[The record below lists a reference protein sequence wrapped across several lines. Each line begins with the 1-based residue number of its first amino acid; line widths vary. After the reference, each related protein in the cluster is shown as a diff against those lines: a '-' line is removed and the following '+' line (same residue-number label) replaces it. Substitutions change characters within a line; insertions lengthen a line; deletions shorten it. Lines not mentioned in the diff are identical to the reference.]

1 MPKRNDAAAAETETR
16 EEKIGLPFYSPAP
29 GVAPLP
35 YGKPGEMTET
45 ERYLFETTGLLI
57 IPDALSPEET
67 EACVAASDRIHS
79 NLEFVQKQQVMQAGG
94 EPPASIE
101 EWQGSGLQQLDNVWE
116 AEPAFEALIDHPS
129 VIEKVRALFGDTFI
143 LHSSWNTMVP
153 GTDATGVHPDPN
165 PKTGFH
171 QDGTGSYSFNMMGN
185 NNGLGGTGGPT
196 PLVQLRIGFV
206 MTDLSEPGVG
216 QLAGKCSRSLC
227 VFRPLRSGGVLWAV
241 IPGSHN
247 AKMALP
253 SGFTEDPE
261 LMTIAVEVNAK
272 PGTAILFHQGV
283 YHTSTPNYRPYNRYI
298 QHMIYSGPWL
308 VRSGRTGSDPKWLE
322 QTTERRRLLMGD
334 FENGSYKRF
343 HGPGPIPKL

>member
-1 MPKRNDAAAAETETR
+1 MAKRANAAAETETQT
-16 EEKIGLPFYSPAP
+16 EEKKIGLPFYSPPP

-35 YGKPGEMTET
+35 YGKPGEMTDA

-57 IPDALSPEET
+57 VPDALSPEET
-67 EACVAASDRIHS
+67 AACQAASERLHS
-79 NLEFVQKQQVMQAGG
+79 NLEFVQKQNVMQAGG
-94 EPPASIE
+94 EPPKSIA
-101 EWQGSGLQQLDNVWE
+101 EWQGGGLQQLDNAWE
-116 AEPAFEALIDHPS
+116 PEPAFEALIDHPS

-143 LHSSWNTMVP
+143 LHSSWNTMLP

-171 QDGTGSYSFNMMGN
+171 QDGTGSYGFNMMGN

-216 QLAGKCSRSLC
+216 QLA
-227 VFRPLRSGGVLWAV
+227 V

-247 AKMALP
+247 AKMSLP
-253 SGFTEDPE
+253 AAFSEDPS
-261 LMTIAVEVNAK
+261 LMSIAVEVNAK

-283 YHTSTPNYRPYNRYI
+283 YHTSTPNYQPHNRYI

-308 VRSGRTGSDPKWLE
+308 VRSGRTGSDPEFLE
-322 QTTERRRLLMGD
+322 RTTERRRLLMGD
-334 FENGSYKRF
+334 FESGSYKRF

>member
-1 MPKRNDAAAAETETR
+1 MAKRANAAAETETQT
-16 EEKIGLPFYSPAP
+16 EEKKVGLPFYSPPP

-35 YGKPGEMTET
+35 YGKPGEMTDA

-57 IPDALSPEET
+57 VPDALSPEET
-67 EACVAASDRIHS
+67 AACQAASERLHS
-79 NLEFVQKQQVMQAGG
+79 NLEFVQKQNVMQAGG
-94 EPPASIE
+94 EPPKSIA
-101 EWQGSGLQQLDNVWE
+101 EWQGGGLQQLDNAWE
-116 AEPAFEALIDHPS
+116 PEPAFEALIDHPS

-143 LHSSWNTMVP
+143 LHSSWNTMLP

-171 QDGTGSYSFNMMGN
+171 QDGTGSYGFNMMGN

-216 QLAGKCSRSLC
+216 QLA
-227 VFRPLRSGGVLWAV
+227 V

-247 AKMALP
+247 AKMSLP
-253 SGFTEDPE
+253 AAFSEDPS
-261 LMTIAVEVNAK
+261 LMSIAVEVNAK

-283 YHTSTPNYRPYNRYI
+283 YHTSTPNYQPHNRYI

-308 VRSGRTGSDPKWLE
+308 VRSGRTGSDPEFLE
-322 QTTERRRLLMGD
+322 RTTERRRLLMGD
-334 FENGSYKRF
+334 FESGSYKRF

>member
-1 MPKRNDAAAAETETR
+1 MAKRANAAAETETQT
-16 EEKIGLPFYSPAP
+16 EEKKIGLPFYSPPP

-35 YGKPGEMTET
+35 YGKPGEMTDS

-57 IPDALSPEET
+57 VPDALSPEET
-67 EACVAASDRIHS
+67 AACQAASERLHS
-79 NLEFVQKQQVMQAGG
+79 NLEFVQKQNVMQAGG
-94 EPPASIE
+94 EPPKSIA
-101 EWQGSGLQQLDNVWE
+101 EWQGGGLQQLDNAWE
-116 AEPAFEALIDHPS
+116 PEPAFEALIDHPS

-143 LHSSWNTMVP
+143 LHSSWNTMLP

-171 QDGTGSYSFNMMGN
+171 QDGTGSYGFNMMGN

-216 QLAGKCSRSLC
+216 QLA
-227 VFRPLRSGGVLWAV
+227 V

-247 AKMALP
+247 AKMSLP
-253 SGFTEDPE
+253 AAFSEDPS
-261 LMTIAVEVNAK
+261 LMSIAVEVNAK

-283 YHTSTPNYRPYNRYI
+283 YHTSTPNYQPHNRYI

-308 VRSGRTGSDPKWLE
+308 VRSGRTGSDPEFLE
-322 QTTERRRLLMGD
+322 RTTERRRLLMGD
-334 FENGSYKRF
+334 FESGSYKRF